1 MKGPRELK
9 RIVATCRKRLKAIHW
24 DDLWVMR
31 LQNAKNN
38 RAWKERNAPRPDHRD
53 DNR

>member
-9 RIVATCRKRLKAIHW
+9 RIVAKYRKRLKAIRW

-31 LQNAKNN
+31 LQNEKNN
-38 RAWKERNAPRPDHRD
+38 RDWKERNAPRSEG
-53 DNR
+53 

>member
-9 RIVATCRKRLKAIHW
+9 RIVAKCRKRLKAIRW

-38 RAWKERNAPRPDHRD
+38 RIWKERNAPGRD
-53 DNR
+53 ER

>member
-9 RIVATCRKRLKAIHW
+9 RYVAKYGRQLKAIHW

-31 LQNAKNN
+31 LQNEKNN
-38 RAWKERNAPRPDHRD
+38 LSYKERNAPKED
-53 DNR
+53 DE